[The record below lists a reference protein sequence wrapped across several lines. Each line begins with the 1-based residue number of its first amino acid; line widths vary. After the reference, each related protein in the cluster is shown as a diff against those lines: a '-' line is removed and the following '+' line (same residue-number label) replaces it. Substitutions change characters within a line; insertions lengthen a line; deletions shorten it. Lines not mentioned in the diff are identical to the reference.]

1 MFNVVLT
8 DFDQIQMNDV
18 VVFPD
23 ANFLLKWNF
32 AFPGTKFIRNI
43 SRSKPRLFDTSIHS
57 LMTHSRKQPHGEE
70 SF

>member
-1 MFNVVLT
+1 
-8 DFDQIQMNDV
+8 MNDV

-23 ANFLLKWNF
+23 THFVLKWNF
-32 AFPGTKFIRNI
+32 ASVRNI

-57 LMTHSRKQPHGEE
+57 LITHSRKQPHGEE